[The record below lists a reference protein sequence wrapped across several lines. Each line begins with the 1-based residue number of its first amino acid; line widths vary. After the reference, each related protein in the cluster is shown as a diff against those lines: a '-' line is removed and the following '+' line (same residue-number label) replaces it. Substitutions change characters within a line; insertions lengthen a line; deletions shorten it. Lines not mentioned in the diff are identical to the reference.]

1 MAVFPGDTEFRQEF
15 LLDLRRG
22 DNLTLSKMTT
32 TVHLGAHAD
41 APNHYVA
48 GGASM
53 EARSLKPY
61 LGSVQVIEVGLP
73 RGARIRIKD
82 LVGQKILA
90 PRILFKTSS
99 FPNPDVWNG
108 DFVALSA
115 ELIEHLAE
123 QKVILVGIDTPSVD
137 PADDRDLETHH
148 AIAKHDLSILE
159 GLVLKDVAPGIYQLI
174 ALPLKIEGSE
184 ATPVRAVLLKERG

>member
-53 EARSLKPY
+53 EARSLNPY